1 MMGMGE
7 LMRRW
12 LLLPCLLV
20 LNVSARADEPQ
31 PKVGERLDR
40 RGDEIVVCGQL
51 YHTTTKVVLWT
62 DPGGFDAYRVEPRFA
77 PLDNKLTAAEK
88 EKQGDVWSSHY
99 GTRTKGLSKEER
111 ERVRGGYDLPLL
123 RRVVDQFVIHYDV
136 AGTSR
141 KCFEVLQDKRGL
153 SVHFM
158 LDIDGTIYQSLD
170 LKERAWH
177 ATIANDRSV
186 GIEVANIGAYPLDD
200 RSELA
205 KWYRP
210 GPDGKIRLVEPGS
223 NNAPGS
229 STGEV
234 VLRPDRDEP
243 IVGTVQGEKLRQ
255 YDFTPQQYEALAR
268 LTATL
273 CTIFPKIR
281 CDYPRDASGALLTSK
296 LPPADYDRYQ
306 GILGHYHVQ
315 KEKVDPG
322 PAMQWDRLID
332 SSKKLMLA
340 K

>member
-1 MMGMGE
+1 MMGLGE

-12 LLLPCLLV
+12 LLLLLLLSV
-20 LNVSARADEPQ
+20 TARADEPQ
-31 PKVGERLDR
+31 PKVGERLAR

-51 YHTTTKVVLWT
+51 FHTTTKVILWT

-77 PLDNKLTAAEK
+77 PLDQKLTAAEK

-99 GTRTKGLSKEER
+99 NTRIAGLSAEER

-123 RRVVDQFVIHYDV
+123 QRVVDQFVIHYDV

-141 KCFEVLQDKRGL
+141 NCFEVLQDKRGL

-158 LDIDGTIYQSLD
+158 LDLDGTIYQSLD
-170 LKERAWH
+170 LKESAWH
-177 ATIANDRSV
+177 ATIANSRSI
-186 GIEVANIGAYPLDD
+186 GIEVANIGAYPLT
-200 RSELA
+200 RPLPRAFA

-210 GPDGKIRLVEPGS
+210 GTDGKMRLVIPDAAKSPEV
-223 NNAPGS
+223 
-229 STGEV
+229 STTSV
-234 VLRPDRDEP
+234 VLKPSRNEP
-243 IVGTVQGEKLRQ
+243 VVGNIQGQKLEQ

-281 CDYPRDASGALLTSK
+281 CDYPRDSAGALLTK
-296 LPPADYDRYQ
+296 QIPPSDYGSYQ

-315 KEKVDPG
+315 TEKTDPG
-322 PAMQWDRLID
+322 PAFQWDRLIN
-332 SSKKLMLA
+332 SSKKLMA
-340 K
+340 R

>member
-1 MMGMGE
+1 MY
-7 LMRRW
+7 
-12 LLLPCLLV
+12 
-20 LNVSARADEPQ
+20 AAD
-31 PKVGERLDR
+31 
-40 RGDEIVVCGQL
+40 
-51 YHTTTKVVLWT
+51 TTC
-62 DPGGFDAYRVEPRFA
+62 
-77 PLDNKLTAAEK
+77 
-88 EKQGDVWSSHY
+88 
-99 GTRTKGLSKEER
+99 
-111 ERVRGGYDLPLL
+111 PLL
-123 RRVVDQFVIHYDV
+123 QRVVDQFVIHYDV

-158 LDIDGTIYQSLD
+158 LDLDGTIYQSLD

-186 GIEVANIGAYPLDD
+186 GIEVANIGAYPLND
-200 RSELA
+200 RSA
-205 KWYRP
+205 ARP
-210 GPDGKIRLVEPGS
+210 NGIDQART
-223 NNAPGS
+223 ARFAWS
-229 STGEV
+229 SRDVDNVAGFHTGDV
-234 VLRPDRDEP
+234 DLRPDRDEP

-315 KEKVDPG
+315 DEKVDPG

>member
-1 MMGMGE
+1 
-7 LMRRW
+7 MRRW
-12 LLLPCLLV
+12 LLLLPLLV
-20 LNVSARADEPQ
+20 LLLNDAAHGDEPR

-77 PLDNKLTAAEK
+77 PLDAKLTPAEK
-88 EKQGDVWSSHY
+88 EKSVAWSSHY

-123 RRVVDQFVIHYDV
+123 QRIVDQFVIHFD
-136 AGTSR
+136 ARGTSR
-141 KCFEVLQDKRGL
+141 GCFEVLHDQRGL

-158 LDIDGTIYQSLD
+158 LDLDGTIYQSLD

-186 GIEVANIGAYPLDD
+186 GIEVANIGAYPLKDG
-200 RSELA
+200 SELA
-205 KWYRP
+205 KWYQA

-223 NNAPGS
+223 NKSPGS
-229 STGEV
+229 SSGEV

-243 IVGTVQGEKLRQ
+243 IVGTVQGGKLRQ
-255 YDFTPQQYEALAR
+255 YDFTSQQYEALAR

-281 CDYPRDASGALLTSK
+281 CDYPRDASGALITSK
-296 LPPADYDRYQ
+296 LPTADYNRYQ

-315 KEKVDPG
+315 ENKVDPG
-322 PAMQWDRLID
+322 PAFQWDRLVD
-332 SSKKLMLA
+332 SSKKLMMA